1 MSSLTIT
8 PEEKSQLEVL
18 ARNTK
23 DKKTA
28 DRIRIILALASGHTV
43 RDVAE
48 ILLLDEETIRKW
60 KNKYQKRRLFS
71 DWLATS
77 HKGYDGKLD
86 RNQLLELE
94 CHVEKEMV
102 TDAAVLVEFIKNRF
116 GQKYTV
122 DGVTKLLHR
131 LGFVYK
137 QTTLVPGKLDE
148 EAQKTWLKGY
158 GKLKGPGEITKLK
171 LSCFS
176 KHSTDINFPQAY
188 AETFVCV
195 SCTLRFFDSLLV
207 ADL

>member
-28 DRIRIILALASGHTV
+28 DRIRIILALADGDRASDIA
-43 RDVAE
+43 R
-48 ILLLDEETIRKW
+48 IFRIDEGTIRKW

-94 CHVEKEMV
+94 CHVDEEMV
-102 TDAAVLVEFIKNRF
+102 TDAAILVEFIKNRF

-122 DGVTKLLHR
+122 DGVAKLLHR

-148 EAQKTWLKGY
+148 VAQAAWLKGY
-158 GKLKGPGEITKLK
+158 ERLKAKLPEITEVVATYITEHETVDTNLLK
-171 LSCFS
+171 AV
-176 KHSTDINFPQAY
+176 IGI
-188 AETFVCV
+188 E
-195 SCTLRFFDSLLV
+195 
-207 ADL
+207 